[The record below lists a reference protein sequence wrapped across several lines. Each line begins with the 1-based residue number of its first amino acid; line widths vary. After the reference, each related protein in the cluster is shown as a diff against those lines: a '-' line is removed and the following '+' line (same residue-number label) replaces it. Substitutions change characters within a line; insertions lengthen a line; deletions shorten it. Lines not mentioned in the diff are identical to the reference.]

1 MHTPAWNITWKYN
14 LHWSNYLFTYFP
26 YFSEFNPPNSTKI
39 VFLGQSFIFRCN
51 VTLSVWPFET
61 ASQANT
67 LRQTQTLWNRQT
79 CRHFEMNKHWSRQ
92 TGPHGAVVSAL
103 GYGSGG
109 PGFKSHQ
116 RRGNFLTLDRLQV
129 QPRVSDCGLNGKT
142 KTTQSSLIHSEHVA
156 LITWPTL
163 QVSVVANEAYDFVII
178 CAKGEHKFSQILFY
192 DVSEVFS
199 LASCWCKQCIMLYFE
214 LEFSCQ
220 FDFVFWYCHIRL
232 KFLIWDYF

>member
-1 MHTPAWNITWKYN
+1 MVDLDILSHLVGTHLLLWVFLFCLQYKCHVRNITWKYN

-142 KTTQSSLIHSEHVA
+142 ETTQSSFIRIMDA
-156 LITWPTL
+156 
-163 QVSVVANEAYDFVII
+163 
-178 CAKGEHKFSQILFY
+178 ILR
-192 DVSEVFS
+192 V
-199 LASCWCKQCIMLYFE
+199 LL
-214 LEFSCQ
+214 
-220 FDFVFWYCHIRL
+220 
-232 KFLIWDYF
+232 